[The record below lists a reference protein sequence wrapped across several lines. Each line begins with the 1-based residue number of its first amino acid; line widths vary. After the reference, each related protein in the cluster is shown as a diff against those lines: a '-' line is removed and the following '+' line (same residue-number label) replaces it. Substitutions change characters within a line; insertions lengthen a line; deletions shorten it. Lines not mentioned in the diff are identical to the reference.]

1 MNRAASVVNGVL
13 LYAARCTKRAAERTL
28 DPAYR
33 ADRLRL
39 YEIQRADCIRLFGVD
54 PEDPCNAYSSP

>member
-1 MNRAASVVNGVL
+1 MSRCEHIVNGVL

-28 DPAYR
+28 DNTYK

-39 YEIQRADCIRLFGVD
+39 YKKMRSDCIRLFGVD
-54 PEDPCNAYSSP
+54 PESYR